1 MPIRLRGGSDVRGV
15 QERAEQRLPLNEN
28 AIKPALPSK
37 PFMIPGCTL
46 TFTRSYANIH
56 VGTGAAPTTESNPHF
71 LHPHARRYADANDRG
86 IGVATSEG
94 LVVTVTF
101 LSEQPEQGTW
111 VATA

>member
-1 MPIRLRGGSDVRGV
+1 
-15 QERAEQRLPLNEN
+15 
-28 AIKPALPSK
+28 
-37 PFMIPGCTL
+37 MIPGCTL

-111 VATA
+111 VATAFPVPNVTVTGTTANFSGTTLTNTSNQSTMTLTGTLGFQ